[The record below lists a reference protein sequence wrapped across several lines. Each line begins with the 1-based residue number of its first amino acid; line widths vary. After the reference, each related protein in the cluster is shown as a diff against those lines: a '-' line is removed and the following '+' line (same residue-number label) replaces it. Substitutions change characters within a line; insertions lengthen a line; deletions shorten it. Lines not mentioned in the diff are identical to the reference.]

1 MQSVFS
7 IPQFVYIDVFDMM
20 LLFFHILRSASHS
33 LQQFYTNIIT
43 IGSVW
48 MFWKRIIFN
57 VIFIF
62 FVVVW
67 LNEGHVVKACSY
79 YNLNMTHNICSFST
93 VFLLV
98 SNFFFFLSPILFFC
112 VHFSVPHFESG
123 ANERIESLAWFMHD
137 TNISFFSKNMFHI
150 PVNSAPRICIQIQI
164 HNKEKK
170 IIHFRH
176 WTQWKSKIVY

>member
-98 SNFFFFLSPILFFC
+98 SNFFFFSCRRFFFFVFISPFLTSRVEQMKELSLWLDLCMTQIFLFFQ
-112 VHFSVPHFESG
+112 
-123 ANERIESLAWFMHD
+123 
-137 TNISFFSKNMFHI
+137 K
-150 PVNSAPRICIQIQI
+150 ICFT
-164 HNKEKK
+164 
-170 IIHFRH
+170 FR
-176 WTQWKSKIVY
+176 